1 MRDDADTRESSGSTR
16 VPTTGTMQG
25 PRFIRTLGSQSLG
38 GLANSSSRR
47 SSISPPYDRDDD
59 SKESSSVPQSASMA
73 GSSSQNGQR
82 EGGGSG
88 SMSSPA
94 GSQNLRVAQA
104 CDRCRSK
111 KTRCDGK
118 RPQCSQCAAVGFECK
133 ISDRLSRRAFPRG
146 YTETLEERVR
156 ELEAENRRLVALC
169 DIKEQ
174 QIHLFSQ
181 QHSPV
186 GRRKDDERMLRELQ
200 SANGGSLN
208 VSSTN
213 LYLLNTGS
221 HQKQGPQGL
230 QGPQGPPQQQL
241 SQQRKQPHV
250 CDGLCCAGKLH
261 VKPVSTNLNDPT
273 SVSFEKSEA
282 PGLPAVQALTSVTTR
297 EQSNQLATLVALS
310 VPRST
315 EEILFIPQLLARI
328 RQIYGFTSKQCLYT
342 VSLLSSL
349 KASLP
354 EPHLVEYKPLETLGS
369 TNLWEMDDLEQFFT
383 EIFKFKLESTSPSS
397 YVSGAQ
403 LNLSEIEE
411 LISVFFEH
419 SSIHIP
425 ILVKDEFY
433 HYFNQFKENVLQ
445 NLDFLKTPLQG
456 PALAARR
463 GKIISYKI
471 FGCILLVLCQLGLLT
486 KIKAEKLGTNSKHHR
501 LASYY
506 HKAISLAYMN
516 PYFGVLSTSL
526 QSLQF
531 LSLVL
536 FYFLNIGNVS
546 AIYELRGR
554 VVSMAQQL
562 RLHRCPSAVL
572 GGAGSTMNK
581 REQGDRRVLFWGI
594 YYLDVFSALQLGVP
608 RLIKDFEIEC
618 ALPVADN
625 DDRTVNLAGQQIRL
639 EGQVTNYS
647 LAIIRFSKVLGNIL
661 DSIFKRGMTESI
673 TKQVSLIHENALD
686 NWRHGL
692 PKDLM
697 FELDVNGTINI
708 DEFNRLKQ
716 MNVTVQRSENV
727 TLLVMYFLAKCM
739 IHLPVVATRPLST
752 NDSNDTNETSVANS
766 NGTNLGAR
774 DGSREGNQMA
784 ADRSSSSYVL
794 LQQATNTMLN
804 VLGSLKSLF
813 LPLPLN
819 ISRTKAR
826 FALLSAR
833 GSLEYT
839 KGGALF
845 LDNKSL
851 LLDVIK
857 DLEEDRK
864 LDLPGVVSWNSLK
877 LLDMSINL
885 LLQPPNTEVEKLD
898 RLLKKKLNHYN
909 RLMGKPTVKQ
919 DPAAKDSDVTPASS
933 KDDDDTPSAKRVK
946 VEETPI
952 PLVGPQQRQRQQ
964 RHTQAPAPVLA
975 EDNQQLQP
983 QPPLQPQ
990 PQLQPQ
996 LQPQSQQLQLPQTAF
1011 AEALQLDPVL
1021 NSNISYHNV
1030 PPPTVDNAAH
1040 TQQHQDHYQVQ
1051 THPQDPQLDAGS
1063 SDKLHGLFQVPST
1076 ADFLMDEPA
1085 TSQLNL
1091 LLGTTELGV
1100 LDPSQPANASNPGSG
1115 NALGLNSEPS
1125 GLNLSNLFGLEGSTE
1140 QPPANTSTNQA
1151 TKGNSGGFNFAV
1163 DASLGLAPLLAWTPD
1178 HNGIVLDALQDED
1191 ASNLQQGQQSQEHNP
1206 QQFQHHH
1213 SMMQPHMD
1221 MDVDI
1226 DQDLSIGR
1234 RPDRSRGRGRPRK
1247 HEENL
1252 HDLFCW
1258 QNSK

>member
-1 MRDDADTRESSGSTR
+1 MALSCFLFRLYINEYRVPHFLLPMARAVPRLILTKLSSVESKSSSIIEGSIKKHRRRDSQRGQIAIMKDDLEARESS
-16 VPTTGTMQG
+16 TGAKNAPNSMQA

-38 GLANSSSRR
+38 GLRGNNSQR
-47 SSISPPYDRDDD
+47 SSVSPPYEHGDD
-59 SKESSSVPQSASMA
+59 SKESSAVPQALLMN
-73 GSSSQNGQR
+73 SSGPNSHR
-82 EGGGSG
+82 DSTC
-88 SMSSPA
+88 SPA
-94 GSQNLRVAQA
+94 GPRNYRVAQA

-181 QHSPV
+181 QHSPG

-213 LYLLNTGS
+213 LYLLNASPHTT
-221 HQKQGPQGL
+221 
-230 QGPQGPPQQQL
+230 QQQHL
-241 SQQRKQPHV
+241 KKQPHV
-250 CDGLCCAGKLH
+250 CDGVCCEGKLH

-273 SVSFEKSEA
+273 SVSFEQSEA
-282 PGLPAVQALTSVTTR
+282 PGLPAVQALTSVATR

-349 KASLP
+349 KSSLP
-354 EPHLVEYKPLETLGS
+354 EPQLMDYEPLERLEAV
-369 TNLWEMDDLEQFFT
+369 NLWEMDDLEQFFGRML
-383 EIFKFKLESTSPSS
+383 KFQF
-397 YVSGAQ
+397 GAQ
-403 LNLSEIEE
+403 HGEEPGLSIGEVEE
-411 LISVFFEH
+411 LVSLFFEQW
-419 SSIHIP
+419 SVHIP
-425 ILVKDEFY
+425 ILVKEGFY
-433 HYFNQFKENVLQ
+433 RYFGQFKENVLHSLQ
-445 NLDFLKTPLQG
+445 LLKTPLQG

-463 GKIISYKI
+463 DKIISYKI
-471 FGCILLVLCQLGLLT
+471 FGCLLLMLCQMGLLT
-486 KIKAEKLGTNSKHHR
+486 KTKSDRLVASHKYHR

-506 HKAISLAYMN
+506 HRAVSLAYMN
-516 PYFGVLSTSL
+516 PYFGVFSTSL

-536 FYFLNIGNVS
+536 FYFLNVGNIS
-546 AIYELRGR
+546 AIYDLRGR

-572 GGAGSTMNK
+572 GGAGSTMDK

-618 ALPVADN
+618 ALPVSDN

-639 EGQVTNYS
+639 EGRVTQFS
-647 LAIIRFSKVLGNIL
+647 LAIIRFAKVLGNIL

-686 NWRHGL
+686 NWRRGL
-692 PKDLM
+692 PQELM
-697 FELDVNGTINI
+697 FELDVNGTINM
-708 DEFNRLKQ
+708 DEFNKLKQ
-716 MNVTVQRSENV
+716 MNATVEHSENIV
-727 TLLVMYFLAKCM
+727 LLVMYFLAKCM
-739 IHLPVVATRPLST
+739 IHLPVVATRPLPT
-752 NDSNDTNETSVANS
+752 NEPGESNDTTAAASAAASSGHTE
-766 NGTNLGAR
+766 AR
-774 DGSREGNQMA
+774 ESSSEVSQA
-784 ADRSSSSYVL
+784 ERSSSSYVL
-794 LQQATNTMLN
+794 LQQATNTLLN
-804 VLGSLKSLF
+804 VLESLKTIY
-813 LPLPLN
+813 LPMPLN

-833 GSLEYT
+833 GSLEYI

-845 LDNKSL
+845 LDNKAL
-851 LLDVIK
+851 LLNVIQ

-864 LDLPGVVSWNSLK
+864 LELPGIISWNSLK

-898 RLLKKKLNHYN
+898 KLLKKKLNHYN
-909 RLMGKPTVKQ
+909 RLMGRPIVKSEQ
-919 DPAAKDSDVTPASS
+919 SSRAANLTPASS
-933 KDDDDTPSAKRVK
+933 KGDEDTPPAKRVK
-946 VEETPI
+946 IEEPVMPP
-952 PLVGPQQRQRQQ
+952 PLNHEQASQEQHESHPQQ
-964 RHTQAPAPVLA
+964 PV
-975 EDNQQLQP
+975 
-983 QPPLQPQ
+983 
-990 PQLQPQ
+990 
-996 LQPQSQQLQLPQTAF
+996 STQTAF

-1021 NSNISYHNV
+1021 NGNSFGGHGLNPTLYDMPQHHSN
-1030 PPPTVDNAAH
+1030 
-1040 TQQHQDHYQVQ
+1040 
-1051 THPQDPQLDAGS
+1051 HPQMQEPQLNAQS
-1063 SDKLHGLFQVPST
+1063 SDKLHGLFKVPST
-1076 ADFLMDEPA
+1076 ADLLMDDPA
-1085 TSQLNL
+1085 NSQLNML
-1091 LLGTTELGV
+1091 LNTGELGGP
-1100 LDPSQPANASNPGSG
+1100 DPIQPSTFTN
-1115 NALGLNSEPS
+1115 LNSGFS
-1125 GLNLSNLFGLEGSTE
+1125 GLNLSNLFGLEGSAAQGGATMGSGQRQ
-1140 QPPANTSTNQA
+1140 QPDT
-1151 TKGNSGGFNFAV
+1151 GFNFAV

-1178 HNGIVLDALQDED
+1178 RNSIVLDPMNEGEDLHSDQHQTALPPH
-1191 ASNLQQGQQSQEHNP
+1191 QQQLHQQQQQQQQSEEQQPQE
-1206 QQFQHHH
+1206 
-1213 SMMQPHMD
+1213 SEE
-1221 MDVDI
+1221 
-1226 DQDLSIGR
+1226 DLSMR
-1234 RPDRSRGRGRPRK
+1234 KRSHRSRGRGRPRK

>member
-1 MRDDADTRESSGSTR
+1 MKENADTQESNGDAK
-16 VPTTGTMQG
+16 VPISNGMQG
-25 PRFIRTLGSQSLG
+25 PRYIRTLGSQSLG
-38 GLANSSSRR
+38 GPGAGGSNSRR
-47 SSISPPYDRDDD
+47 NSVSPPYEHEDD
-59 SKESSSVPQSASMA
+59 SNESSSMPQSASMA
-73 GSSSQNGQR
+73 GSLSQNANR
-82 EGGGSG
+82 ESVSGNTGG
-88 SMSSPA
+88 SSPA
-94 GSQNLRVAQA
+94 GSQTVRVAQA

-181 QHSPV
+181 QHSPG

-213 LYLLNTGS
+213 LYLLNSGS
-221 HQKQGPQGL
+221 SHRQGQREGTQQRFAHQK
-230 QGPQGPPQQQL
+230 
-241 SQQRKQPHV
+241 KQPHV
-250 CDGLCCAGKLH
+250 CDGVCCTGKLH

-273 SVSFEKSEA
+273 AISFEQSEA
-282 PGLPAVQALTSVTTR
+282 PGLPAVQALTSVATR

-349 KASLP
+349 KANLP
-354 EPHLVEYKPLETLGS
+354 EPQVIDNEPLETLES
-369 TNLWEMDDLEQFFT
+369 KNLWEMDDLDHFFT
-383 EIFKFKLESTSPSS
+383 QIFKFKLQTTSPSFS
-397 YVSGAQ
+397 VCGNKLS
-403 LNLSEIEE
+403 LSEIEE
-411 LISVFFEH
+411 FISLFFEH
-419 SSIHIP
+419 WAVHIP
-425 ILVKDEFY
+425 VLVKEEFY
-433 HYFNQFKENVLQ
+433 HYFSQFKEHVPQ
-445 NLDFLKTPLQG
+445 NLEFLKTPLQG
-456 PALAARR
+456 PALTARR
-463 GKIISYKI
+463 SKIISYKI
-471 FGCILLVLCQLGLLT
+471 FGCILLVLCQMGLLT
-486 KIKAEKLGTNSKHHR
+486 KIKSEKLGATNKYQK

-516 PYFGVLSTSL
+516 PYYGVFSTSL

-546 AIYELRGR
+546 VIYELRGR

-572 GGAGSTMNK
+572 GGAGSTMNR

-625 DDRTVNLAGQQIRL
+625 DDTTVNLAGQQIKL
-639 EGQVTNYS
+639 EGQVANYS

-661 DSIFKRGMTESI
+661 DSIFKRGMTEAI

-686 NWRHGL
+686 NWRRGL
-692 PKDLM
+692 PKELI
-697 FELDVNGTINI
+697 FELDVNGTINME
-708 DEFNRLKQ
+708 EFNILKQ
-716 MNVTVQRSENV
+716 SNATVQHSENMV
-727 TLLVMYFLAKCM
+727 LLVMYFLAKCM
-739 IHLPVVATRPLST
+739 IHLPVVATRPLPT
-752 NDSNDTNETSVANS
+752 NDPNEFGENS
-766 NGTNLGAR
+766 NGTSNNTSVDIGENSAE
-774 DGSREGNQMA
+774 GSQAA

-804 VLGSLKSLF
+804 VLEPLKAIY

-833 GSLEYT
+833 GSLEYI

-851 LLDVIK
+851 LLGVVQ

-864 LDLPGVVSWNSLK
+864 LDLPGIVSWNSLK

-885 LLQPPNTEVEKLD
+885 LLQPPNTDVGKLD

-909 RLMGKPTVKQ
+909 RLMGRPTIRQEASSKGL
-919 DPAAKDSDVTPASS
+919 DLTPASNRG
-933 KDDDDTPSAKRVK
+933 DEDTPPAKRIK
-946 VEETPI
+946 LEETAVLPI
-952 PLVGPQQRQRQQ
+952 TQPQQQERELLEN
-964 RHTQAPAPVLA
+964 TETEESIVPQA
-975 EDNQQLQP
+975 
-983 QPPLQPQ
+983 
-990 PQLQPQ
+990 
-996 LQPQSQQLQLPQTAF
+996 QSQQQEQQQPHQLQLPQAAF
-1011 AEALQLDPVL
+1011 AEAIQLDPVL
-1021 NSNISYHNV
+1021 NSSVLPHDDV
-1030 PPPTVDNAAH
+1030 PSTLYDVPHD
-1040 TQQHQDHYQVQ
+1040 QQHHQNDQQAPQDQ
-1051 THPQDPQLDAGS
+1051 PQDPRLDAGS
-1063 SDKLHGLFQVPST
+1063 NDKLHGLFQVPST
-1076 ADFLMDEPA
+1076 ADFLMEEPA
-1085 TSQLNL
+1085 NSQLNL
-1091 LLGTTELGV
+1091 LLGTGCDLAGP
-1100 LDPSQPANASNPGSG
+1100 DPIQSISTNNPGTSS
-1115 NALGLNSEPS
+1115 ATGLNSRFS
-1125 GLNLSNLFGLEGSTE
+1125 GLNLSNLFDAEGSVG
-1140 QPPANTSTNQA
+1140 QPPTNTNVNQSTQA
-1151 TKGNSGGFNFAV
+1151 NSGGFNFAV

-1178 HNGIVLDALQDED
+1178 RNGIVLDPMDDEED
-1191 ASNLQQGQQSQEHNP
+1191 LILKQQNQQE
-1206 QQFQHHH
+1206 QFNEHHH
-1213 SMMQPHMD
+1213 RQGGLIQPREDPD
-1221 MDVDI
+1221 MHTS
-1226 DQDLSIGR
+1226 QNLNTK
-1234 RPDRSRGRGRPRK
+1234 RPSRSRGRGRPRK

>member
-1 MRDDADTRESSGSTR
+1 MREDADTRENNRNTR
-16 VPTTGTMQG
+16 VPTTGMTQG
-25 PRFIRTLGSQSLG
+25 PRYIRTLGSQSLG
-38 GLANSSSRR
+38 GLANSNSRR
-47 SSISPPYDRDDD
+47 SSISPPYGDDD
-59 SKESSSVPQSASMA
+59 SKESSSIPQSVSMA
-73 GSSSQNGQR
+73 ASSSQNGQK
-82 EGGGSG
+82 EGGNGSVP
-88 SMSSPA
+88 SPTA
-94 GSQNLRVAQA
+94 SQNLRVAQA

-111 KTRCDGK
+111 KTKCDGK

-181 QHSPV
+181 QHSPG

-213 LYLLNTGS
+213 LYLLNAGP
-221 HQKQGPQGL
+221 HQKQGPQG
-230 QGPQGPPQQQL
+230 PQQQQQL
-241 SQQRKQPHV
+241 SYQKKQPHI

-273 SVSFEKSEA
+273 SVSFEQSEA

-349 KASLP
+349 KSNLP
-354 EPHLVEYKPLETLGS
+354 EPHLVGYKPLETLGS
-369 TNLWEMDDLEQFFT
+369 TNLGEMDDLEQFFT
-383 EIFKFKLESTSPSS
+383 EMFKFKLESTSPSS
-397 YVSGAQ
+397 YADDVQ

-411 LISVFFEH
+411 LIFLFFEH

-456 PALAARR
+456 AALAARR

-486 KIKAEKLGTNSKHHR
+486 KIKAEKLETGSKHHK
-501 LASYY
+501 LVSYY

-536 FYFLNIGNVS
+536 FYFLNIGNIS

-625 DDRTVNLAGQQIRL
+625 DDRTVNLAGQKIRL

-647 LAIIRFSKVLGNIL
+647 LAIIRFSKILGNIL

-692 PKDLM
+692 PKELM

-716 MNVTVQRSENV
+716 MNVTVQRSENMV
-727 TLLVMYFLAKCM
+727 LLVMYFLAKCM
-739 IHLPVVATRPLST
+739 IHLPVVATRPLPT
-752 NDSNDTNETSVANS
+752 NDFSESDDASAATSNYP
-766 NGTNLGAR
+766 NGDAK
-774 DGSREGNQMA
+774 DGSTDGNQIT

-804 VLGSLKSLF
+804 VLGSLKTLF
-813 LPLPLN
+813 LPLPFN

-857 DLEEDRK
+857 DLEDDRK
-864 LDLPGVVSWNSLK
+864 LDLPGIISWNSLK

-898 RLLKKKLNHYN
+898 KLLKKKLNHYN
-909 RLMGKPTVKQ
+909 RLMGKPTIKP
-919 DPAAKDSDVTPASS
+919 DTATKSS
-933 KDDDDTPSAKRVK
+933 NLTSACSNGDNDIPSAKRIK
-946 VEETPI
+946 IEGTPI
-952 PLVGPQQRQRQQ
+952 PPTALQEQQEPRRLNIQEQ
-964 RHTQAPAPVLA
+964 APVLL
-975 EDNQQLQP
+975 EEKQRP
-983 QPPLQPQ
+983 QPHH
-990 PQLQPQ
+990 
-996 LQPQSQQLQLPQTAF
+996 QQVQLPQTAF

-1021 NSNISYHNV
+1021 NNNISYNNV
-1030 PPPTVDNAAH
+1030 LPPAVNDTPYD
-1040 TQQHQDHYQVQ
+1040 QQHQNHYQVQ
-1051 THPQDPQLDAGS
+1051 LNAHNSNSDARND
-1063 SDKLHGLFQVPST
+1063 DKLHGLFQVPST
-1076 ADFLMDEPA
+1076 TNFLMDEPT

-1100 LDPSQPANASNPGSG
+1100 LDPTQQLNSNIPGSSDT
-1115 NALGLNSEPS
+1115 LGLNSEPS
-1125 GLNLSNLFGLEGSTE
+1125 GLNLSNLFDLEGSTE
-1140 QPPANTSTNQA
+1140 QPPTNTNTNQPN
-1151 TKGNSGGFNFAV
+1151 KGNPGGFNFAV
-1163 DASLGLAPLLAWTPD
+1163 DASLGLAPLLAWSPD
-1178 HNGIVLDALQDED
+1178 HNGIVLDNIEDEEAPNLRQEQPPQEQLQHQH
-1191 ASNLQQGQQSQEHNP
+1191 NLA
-1206 QQFQHHH
+1206 
-1213 SMMQPHMD
+1213 QPHMD
-1221 MDVDI
+1221 MNINI
-1226 DQDLSIGR
+1226 DQGLGVR
-1234 RPDRSRGRGRPRK
+1234 RPERSRGRGRPPK

-1258 QNSK
+1258 QNPR